1 MNISYSEYIVT
12 AFNLLTYYR
21 WLVPLFTITW
31 YQRPMVHVNYWL
43 AKQIFLNLLY
53 IWFNKYI
60 AVVVREYFTLF
71 VSDNKLFSKLVVQMI

>member
-1 MNISYSEYIVT
+1 
-12 AFNLLTYYR
+12 
-21 WLVPLFTITW
+21 
-31 YQRPMVHVNYWL
+31 MVHVNYWL